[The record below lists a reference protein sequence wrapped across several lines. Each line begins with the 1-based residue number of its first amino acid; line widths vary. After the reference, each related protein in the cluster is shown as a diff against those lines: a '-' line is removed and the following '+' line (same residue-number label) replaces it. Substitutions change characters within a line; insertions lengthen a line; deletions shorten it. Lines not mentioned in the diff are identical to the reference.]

1 MMDSEL
7 AEEIEQHQN
16 LFLQRK
22 YNEQQIV
29 PIERN
34 TQVTNEAFQNFNDAK
49 KKQINN

>member
-1 MMDSEL
+1 MDSEL

-16 LFLQRK
+16 LFLQKK

-34 TQVTNEAFQNFNDAK
+34 TQVTKEAFQDFESNDAK
-49 KKQINN
+49 KTN